1 MNVSMAALVLALLA
15 VGCRGSNAATGDT
28 TAGADLRVINRHYL
42 SMEVYV
48 LGDAQR
54 VRLGRL
60 RTNETKT
67 FRIPGYL
74 LAGAT
79 PLQFSMES
87 GGPSRIILSEEIM
100 VVPGEE
106 VTLVIPNT
114 R

>member
-1 MNVSMAALVLALLA
+1 MAVLLLALLVA
-15 VGCRGSNAATGDT
+15 GCSGSKPPTDNA

-48 LGDAQR
+48 LADAQR